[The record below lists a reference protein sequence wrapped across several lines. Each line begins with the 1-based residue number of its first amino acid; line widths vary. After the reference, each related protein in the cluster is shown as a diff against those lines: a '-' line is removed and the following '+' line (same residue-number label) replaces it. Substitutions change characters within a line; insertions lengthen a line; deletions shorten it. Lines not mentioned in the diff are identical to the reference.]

1 MNRDAPSDK
10 PLTLWDPLDD
20 QVEPT
25 WSVTELGEAISAA
38 IRRSFPDQVW
48 VKGEIRNLSRGSTGT
63 VWFDLVEPAPGAD
76 LSKPAIATMPVV
88 LFDKARRRVNS
99 QLREAGGSVRME
111 NGTEVRLGG
120 RVDFW
125 GPRGRLQLLMSDI
138 DPAFT
143 LGRLALDRERLLRQ
157 LEAEGLLARQKRLAF
172 PLVPLRV
179 GLVTSAGSAA
189 EHDVLH
195 ELRHSG
201 IGFRVRRVDARVQGK
216 GAPRSVAA
224 GLRLL
229 TGTPGPGTADAA
241 EGAGA
246 GSSLAAGPG
255 AADVVGGAGGRG
267 CEVDV
272 ILLARGG
279 GSATD
284 LAAFDSELIAR
295 AIAASPVP
303 VLTGIGHD
311 VDHSVA
317 DDVAHAFFKTPTAC
331 AQSLVAAVREFDARL
346 AAAWE
351 AIESSARRTLSGEA
365 ERLRA
370 CARHVATGTRQGLR
384 AADGILTVGATRL
397 GRSAELALDRS
408 VRHLARSSARVEAG
422 ARVHL
427 RSHEAAVTVA
437 AQRLVQRAPQVVE
450 AEQRHLDGLDVQV
463 RAFDPARA
471 LARGWS
477 ITHTRAGTLVRSP
490 DDVAVGDDVVTT
502 VAGGTVTSTVRER
515 HERQPPE
522 SPP

>member
-1 MNRDAPSDK
+1 VGPAH
-10 PLTLWDPLDD
+10 D

-38 IRRSFPDQVW
+38 LRRSFPDEVW
-48 VKGEIRNLSRGSTGT
+48 VRGEIRNLSRGSTGT

-88 LFDKARRRVNS
+88 LFDKARRRVNN
-99 QLREAGGSVRME
+99 QLRGAGGSVRME
-111 NGTEVRLGG
+111 NGTEVRIGG

-216 GAPRSVAA
+216 GAPRSAGLHLLAA
-224 GLRLL
+224 G
-229 TGTPGPGTADAA
+229 A
-241 EGAGA
+241 GAGA
-246 GSSLAAGPG
+246 GSGAGAAGGGPG
-255 AADVVGGAGGRG
+255 PDGAGRSPQGGSGG

-317 DDVAHAFFKTPTAC
+317 DDVAHAFYKTPTAC

-351 AIESSARRTLSGEA
+351 AIEGSARRTLSGEA

-427 RSHEAAVTVA
+427 RSHEGAVTVA

-471 LARGWS
+471 IARGWS

-490 DDVAVGDDVVTT
+490 DDVAVGDDLVTT

>member
-1 MNRDAPSDK
+1 VSREIPSDK

-25 WSVTELGEAISAA
+25 WSVTELGEAITVAL
-38 IRRSFPDQVW
+38 RRSFPDEVW
-48 VKGEIRNLSRGSTGT
+48 VRGEIRNLNRSSTGT
-63 VWFDLVEPAPGAD
+63 VWFDLVEPAPGGD
-76 LSKPAIATMPVV
+76 LGRPAIGTLPVV
-88 LFDKARRRVNS
+88 LFDKARRRVNN
-99 QLREAGGSVRME
+99 QLLAAGGAVRME
-111 NGTEVRLGG
+111 NGTEVRIGG
-120 RVDFW
+120 RVEFW
-125 GPRGRLQLLMSDI
+125 SPRGRLQLMMSGI

-143 LGRLALDRERLLRQ
+143 LGRLALDRERLLRM
-157 LEAEGLLARQKRLAF
+157 LEAEGLLVRQKQLAF

-201 IGFRVRRVDARVQGK
+201 IGFRVQRADARVQGK

-224 GLRLL
+224 GLHLM
-229 TGTPGPGTADAA
+229 
-241 EGAGA
+241 AGR
-246 GSSLAAGPG
+246 GV
-255 AADVVGGAGGRG
+255 DVV
-267 CEVDV
+267 
-272 ILLARGG
+272 LLVRGG

-284 LAAFDSELIAR
+284 LAAFDSEVIAR
-295 AIAASPVP
+295 AVAASPVP

-331 AQSLVAAVREFDARL
+331 AQSLVAAVRDFDARL
-346 AAAWE
+346 GDAWQ
-351 AIESSARRTLSGEA
+351 AIEATARRSLAGET

-370 CARHVATGTRQGLR
+370 CARQVATSTRQGLR
-384 AADGILTVGATRL
+384 AADGILTTSAVRLGRSAELTLDRSARTLTTSAARL

-408 VRHLARSSARVEAG
+408 VRHLAHSSALVEAG

-427 RSHEAAVTVA
+427 RSQEAAVEA
-437 AQRLVQRAPQVVE
+437 AQRRLVQRAPQVVE

-477 ITHTRAGTLVRSP
+477 ITHTAAGSLVRSP
-490 DDVAVGDDVVTT
+490 DDAAPGDEIVTT
-502 VAGGTVTSTVRER
+502 VAGGTVASTVRER
-515 HERQPPE
+515 HEREPTEPP
-522 SPP
+522 P